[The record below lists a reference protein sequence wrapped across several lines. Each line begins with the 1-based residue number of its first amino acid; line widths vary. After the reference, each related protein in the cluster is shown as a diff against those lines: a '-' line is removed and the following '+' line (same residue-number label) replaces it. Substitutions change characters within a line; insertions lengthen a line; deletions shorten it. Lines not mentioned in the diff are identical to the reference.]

1 MRKRLWIKKSKRE
14 NNKILQVVKG
24 LKSLKERKNAKKA
37 LDQKKPIIHKG
48 NVWNIVITLIVI
60 AFAVYFVYTIISQQV
75 TINQKSKE
83 IETLQSKVDAAA
95 EESKRLEQEIESL
108 NDPEYLERIAREKL
122 GLVRPNE
129 RVFIDSNKS
138 EDNGSN

>member
-1 MRKRLWIKKSKRE
+1 M
-14 NNKILQVVKG
+14 
-24 LKSLKERKNAKKA
+24 KERKNAKKA

>member
-1 MRKRLWIKKSKRE
+1 M
-14 NNKILQVVKG
+14 
-24 LKSLKERKNAKKA
+24 KERKNAKKA
-37 LDQKKPIIHKG
+37 SGQKKPIIHKG
-48 NVWNIVITLIVI
+48 NVWKIAVTLIVI
-60 AFAVYFVYTIISQQV
+60 AFAIYFVYTIVSQQV

-83 IETLQSKVDAAA
+83 IETLQSKVDAAE